1 VAEVHLRRITA
12 DNEQECLGLRVDDV
26 QAKLVATNA
35 QSLSQARANPGLVP
49 LAVYDRAA
57 CGYPQPRVPMVGFVM
72 YEIDCG
78 VGSILRLMIDREHQR
93 KGYGRAALV
102 EVIRRLRL
110 EPEVEMIVTSHRS
123 DNGVAATLFRSIGF
137 VAWQLEGIALK
148 PGEVYLRLSEGR

>member
-1 VAEVHLRRITA
+1 
-12 DNEQECLGLRVDDV
+12 
-26 QAKLVATNA
+26 
-35 QSLSQARANPGLVP
+35 
-49 LAVYDRAA
+49 
-57 CGYPQPRVPMVGFVM
+57 M

-78 VGSILRLMIDREHQR
+78 VGSILRLMIDRAHQR